1 MGFYSSRRPIFLNA
15 CAVYSQLLSNI
26 RLHLKIMRKKN
37 TPEISQ
43 VALLSG
49 TGTVSSA
56 FPEGKKIIKIMNT
69 I

>member
-1 MGFYSSRRPIFLNA
+1 MASSKN
-15 CAVYSQLLSNI
+15 N
-26 RLHLKIMRKKN
+26 KEKK

-56 FPEGKKIIKIMNT
+56 FPEGKKDLKKQMNKK
-69 I
+69 